1 MCAAPHK
8 TSIILMLSAGIA
20 STLHAQSP
28 EITGFERAK
37 TGQFEAL
44 ETSLG
49 IWRTTAG
56 KALINNS
63 HAKTGKHC
71 LQLSGAAKTT
81 VTLEL
86 AKPLTVAS
94 YLSFSA
100 ERWTR
105 RSPFSFRIDKN
116 SGEGWEELFDGDRII
131 RVGRSF
137 LSQVKL
143 PLHDAG
149 IRKLRFACTSPPDTG
164 ILIDDLRIATAQ
176 AQQIVDAKVIA
187 IALPVM
193 IGSKASPL
201 IKIRIKTTG
210 QVDPISCTG
219 LRGRLTDNS
228 SRSDLASVQLHHTRG
243 PDGPFTGN
251 KPLASIS
258 TATLQNNTLAF
269 SLPASACPLAEGIN
283 DIWVACQVSK
293 AANLDH
299 QVGVVCSQLTFS
311 NGKTLRLKDTPSIQ
325 RMGVAVRQSGDDAV
339 NTYRIPG
346 LVTTNKG
353 TLISAY
359 DARYRSAGDLP
370 GDIDVGISRSTD
382 GGRTWNPMQ
391 VIMDMGADPK
401 WQYDGI
407 GDPAIL
413 VDRATN
419 TIWVAAL
426 WSHGNRGWHGSG
438 PGITSLET
446 GQLMLVRSQDE
457 GLTWSKPINITAQV
471 KKPEWSLLLQGP
483 GKGITMQDGT
493 IVFAAQYQNPPA
505 LARLPYSTILY
516 SKDHGDTWHIG
527 TGAFP
532 DTTEAQ
538 VVEIKPGVLMLNCRY
553 NPKPVRVIMTTSD
566 MGKTWQRH
574 STSENALIEPGA
586 CMASLIRT
594 SQTSSQGTRRWLL
607 FSNPDS
613 SQGRHHLTIKAS
625 PDDGLSWPQQ
635 YRLLLDE
642 GLGRG
647 YSCMTMIDKTTIGI
661 LYEGSQADLTF
672 QRIALADLLR
682 K

>member
-1 MCAAPHK
+1 MFAAPHK
-8 TSIILMLSAGIA
+8 TSIILMLSAGIVP
-20 STLHAQSP
+20 TLHAQSP

-44 ETSLG
+44 KTSLG
-49 IWRTTAG
+49 TWRTTAG

-71 LQLSGAAKTT
+71 LQLSGAANTT
-81 VTLEL
+81 VILEL

-100 ERWTR
+100 ERWTQ

-131 RVGRSF
+131 RVGRPF

-143 PLHDAG
+143 PLLDAG
-149 IRKLRFACTSPPDTG
+149 IRTLRFSCTSPADTG

-176 AQQIVDAKVIA
+176 AQRITDVKVVA
-187 IALPVM
+187 VSLPALV
-193 IGSKASPL
+193 GTKASPL

-210 QVDPISCTG
+210 QLAPISCTG
-219 LRGRLTDNS
+219 LQARLTDNTK
-228 SRSDLASVQLHHTRG
+228 RSDLVAVQIHHTQG
-243 PDGPFTGN
+243 PNGRFTSNNPF
-251 KPLASIS
+251 ASLDV
-258 TATLQNNTLAF
+258 AKLQNSTLVF
-269 SLPASACPLAEGIN
+269 TCPASACPLVEGVN
-283 DIWVACQVSK
+283 DIWVACQLNDT
-293 AANLDH
+293 ANIDH
-299 QVGVVCSQLTFS
+299 QIGAVCRQLTFS
-311 NGKTLRLKDTPSIQ
+311 NGQTMRLDNTSSIQ
-325 RMGVAVRQSGDDAV
+325 RIGVAVRQSGDDSV

-353 TLISAY
+353 TLISVY
-359 DARYRSAGDLP
+359 DARHRSGGDLP

-382 GGRTWNPMQ
+382 GGRTWESMQ
-391 VIMDMGADPK
+391 IIMDMGKDPK
-401 WQYDGI
+401 WRYDGI

-419 TIWVAAL
+419 TVWVAAL

-438 PGITSLET
+438 PGITSQET
-446 GQLMLVRSQDE
+446 GQLMLARSEDD

-471 KKPEWSLLLQGP
+471 KKPEWPLLLQGP

-493 IVFAAQYQNPPA
+493 IVFAAQYQSPSA
-505 LARLPYSTILY
+505 LARLPHSTILY

-574 STSENALIEPGA
+574 STSQNALIEPRA

-594 SQTSSQGTRRWLL
+594 GQTNSQDTRRWLL

-613 SQGRHHLTIKAS
+613 TQGRHHLTIKAS
-625 PDDGLSWPQQ
+625 PDDGLTWPQQ

-647 YSCMTMIDKTTIGI
+647 YSCMTMIDKATIGI